1 VWEVVEHA
9 DEALFDFCLW
19 VDSNSHAD
27 PLVKFL
33 HTIFTNRQTLQN
45 KTPANHRHK
54 YHVT

>member
-1 VWEVVEHA
+1 VVEHA

-45 KTPANHRHK
+45 KTPANHSHK